1 MLDALVAGLLIF
13 SLNLGAHPRL
23 AGEET
28 QRAPEMEKLA
38 KALSGTWNIR
48 IVLEPSEQMP
58 KGGKGHGEEVW
69 KVGPGGSSLI
79 EEYSST
85 GDEGEISGLGVFWWD
100 RDAARFQVTWCDSTS
115 ITGCSVM
122 KRGARSRADEIVLE
136 DEWQDTGKQ
145 FTFREVFSNITKN
158 SFTQT
163 IYQGE
168 TAGMLKKVVTIS
180 ATRKDEN
187 PRAGMRGIS
196 PGCESY
202 QFSGTATQPMKINS
216 PFGGGTCM
224 TIRAGG
230 SFGKNSAKKAVEF
243 S

>member
-13 SLNLGAHPRL
+13 SLNLGASPRL

-28 QRAPEMEKLA
+28 QRAPKVEKLA
-38 KALSGTWNIR
+38 KALSGTWNIT

-69 KVGPGGSSLI
+69 KPGPGGFSLI

-115 ITGCSVM
+115 TTGCSVI
-122 KRGARSRADEIVLE
+122 KRGARWRGEEMVLE
-136 DEWQDTGKQ
+136 DERQDAGKQ
-145 FTFREVFSNITKN
+145 FTFREVFSNMTGN

-168 TAGMLKKVVTIS
+168 AAGMLKKVVTIS

-187 PRAGMRGIS
+187 PRAGTRGIS
-196 PGCESY
+196 PCCGSS
-202 QFSGTATQPMKINS
+202 QFAGTATQPMEINRHLGTGNPRWS
-216 PFGGGTCM
+216 PFTPY
-224 TIRAGG
+224 
-230 SFGKNSAKKAVEF
+230 
-243 S
+243 